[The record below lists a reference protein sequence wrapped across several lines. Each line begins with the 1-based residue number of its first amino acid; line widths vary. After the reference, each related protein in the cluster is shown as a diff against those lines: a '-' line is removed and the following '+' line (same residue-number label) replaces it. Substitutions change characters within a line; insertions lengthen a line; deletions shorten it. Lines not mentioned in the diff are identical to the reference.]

1 MIHVEVAVVRIME
14 PYAAEIVV
22 ADPRR
27 TDTVGF
33 LHRAATA
40 AFGDLACSPADL
52 LRSVRRASRGFIRVE
67 ADEVSY
73 PAHVILRYEI
83 ERALIDG
90 DIRFLDTAEPVLA
103 FTRTHADQTLL
114 CVFNLG
120 AEAQSFALPSNRS
133 VALADSPF
141 TAATLD
147 ANTLQLPA
155 HAACYLIVP

>member
-1 MIHVEVAVVRIME
+1 M
-14 PYAAEIVV
+14 PWQAATHAGFTSGTPWLPV
-22 ADPRR
+22 ADTHVARNVAAQAADPASTLNQYRR
-27 TDTVGF
+27 F
-33 LHRAATA
+33 LRWRARQ
-40 AFGDLACSPADL
+40 P
-52 LRSVRRASRGFIRVE
+52 
-67 ADEVSY
+67 
-73 PAHVILRYEI
+73 
-83 ERALIDG
+83 ALIDG

-155 HAACYLIVP
+155 HAACYLIAP